1 MTNKISRCKICGKFL
16 NSKRELKRH
25 KDKNHR
31 IPAPRIIAGM
41 TKIATLSSSKTRT
54 TLLSDYTT
62 LNEDNDST
70 TSDR

>member
-31 IPAPRIIAGM
+31 ISAPKIVAGM
-41 TKIATLSSSKTRT
+41 TKIATLNSSKTKT
-54 TLLSDYTT
+54 TLLSENTT